1 MLQANG
7 IQCFET
13 IARAETVQF
22 NLLTITMQI
31 AHITNA
37 LGFLTQGHVM
47 RSMFHN

>member
-37 LGFLTQGHVM
+37 LGFFDPRTCYEVHV
-47 RSMFHN
+47 S